1 MLASID
7 YTTSDVNQSSNND
20 VNTLISDL
28 NDSRR
33 LMYEHIYYKLLN
45 KGAVGAL
52 FKSDEIAARG
62 GCTTRT
68 AYSFLKERESKGEIT
83 IQNKGCDG
91 LLITV
96 LKKGWELSKLFK
108 TAFLAYFRDKGLIPF
123 IYTSNTSP
131 PSGVGS
137 NSNLKDKVEKMC
149 SQAGL
154 SEAQTRKVKESL
166 KTVKEIKNLGG
177 LVKHF
182 INKIKDGIMQ
192 AVKNS
197 QEIEQEKILDD
208 KLKDQSYTDA
218 RAEMQIQG
226 IEEPKKKGMFMTID
240 ELDAFR
246 AYEAIKESKSIVIY
260 NRLRLENGLAKIH

>member
-1 MLASID
+1 
-7 YTTSDVNQSSNND
+7 
-20 VNTLISDL
+20 
-28 NDSRR
+28 
-33 LMYEHIYYKLLN
+33 MYEHIYYKLLN